1 MSGDGRQDAVIVA
14 AVRTPIGRY
23 GGSLK
28 DVTADALAT
37 LVIGEVIR
45 RAGIDAGIVDDVVMG
60 QAYQNGE
67 AANIAR
73 LAALRA
79 GLPEGACGITVDR
92 RCASGLSAIAIA
104 AQAIES
110 GASDVAIAGG
120 VESMSQ
126 AEYYLPG
133 AVRWG
138 LRRGNVEMQ
147 DRIAAARA
155 HTNPDERYGPIPSN
169 ITWAENVGAKHGIT
183 RERQDR
189 WALRSHQRAAAAIA
203 DGRMREEIVP
213 VPVPARK
220 GPPVLVERDEHV
232 REDTTYES
240 LAALAPLVKG
250 TCTAGNS
257 SGEND
262 GAAALL
268 LMSRARAAALGV
280 DVLGVIRASAVAGT
294 DPRYTS
300 DAVET
305 AIASVLRRTAV
316 GLDTV
321 DLIEINEAF
330 ASQILANLDVLS
342 SAHGLPDTDRVNV
355 NGSGISLGHP
365 VGCTGARIVVT
376 LLHEMRRRQS
386 PRGLA
391 ALCVG
396 GGMGAAMLIDRP

>member
-1 MSGDGRQDAVIVA
+1 MQQAVVVS

-28 DVTADALAT
+28 DVTPDALAT
-37 LVIGEVIR
+37 LILSEVCR
-45 RAGIDAGIVDDVVMG
+45 RAHVEIERVEEVVLG

-67 AANIAR
+67 AANVAR

-79 GLPEGACGITVDR
+79 GFPDTTCGITVDR
-92 RCASGLSAIAIA
+92 RCASGLSALEIA
-104 AQAIES
+104 AHEIEA
-110 GASDVAIAGG
+110 GTVEVAIAGG

-138 LRRGNVEMQ
+138 LKRGNVELQ
-147 DRIAAARA
+147 DRIVAARV
-155 HTNPDERYGPIPSN
+155 HTNPVERYGPIPSN
-169 ITWAENVGAKHGIT
+169 ITWAENIAAKYGIA
-183 RERQDR
+183 RERQDA

-203 DGRMREEIVP
+203 SGAMREEIVA
-213 VPVPARK
+213 VPVAGRK
-220 GPPVLVERDEHV
+220 GASTLVELDEHV
-232 REDTTYES
+232 RADTSLES
-240 LAALAPLVKG
+240 LAALPPLAG
-250 TCTAGNS
+250 STCTAGNS

-268 LMSRARAAALGV
+268 LMSAARAAALG
-280 DVLGVIRASAVAGT
+280 LESWGTLRAFAVAGT
-294 DPRYTS
+294 DPRYAS
-300 DAVET
+300 DAVD
-305 AIASVLRRTAV
+305 AAVAKVLARTGV
-316 GLDTV
+316 RLDQI

-330 ASQILANLDVLS
+330 ASQILANLDAL
-342 SAHGLPDTDRVNV
+342 GLADADRVNV

-376 LLHEMRRRQS
+376 LLHEMRRRHAR
-386 PRGLA
+386 RGLA

-396 GGMGAAMLIDRP
+396 GGMGMAVLVEK

>member
-1 MSGDGRQDAVIVA
+1 MS

-28 DVTADALAT
+28 EVAADALAT
-37 LVIGEVIR
+37 LVLTEVCR
-45 RAGIDAGIVDDVVMG
+45 RAAVDVARVEEVVLG

-67 AANIAR
+67 AANVAR

-79 GLPEGACGITVDR
+79 GFPETTCGITVDR
-92 RCASGLSAIAIA
+92 RCASGMSAIEIA
-104 AQAIES
+104 AHEIEA
-110 GASDVAIAGG
+110 GTIDMAIAGG

-138 LRRGNVEMQ
+138 LKRGNVEMQ
-147 DRIAAARA
+147 DRIVAARV
-155 HTNPDERYGPIPSN
+155 HTNPVERYGPIPSN
-169 ITWAENVGAKHGIT
+169 ITWAENVAAKYGIA
-183 RERQDR
+183 RERQDG

-203 DGRMREEIVP
+203 SGAMGEEIVA
-213 VPVPARK
+213 VPVPGRK
-220 GPPVLVERDEHV
+220 GASTLVDRDEHV
-232 REDTTYES
+232 REDTSLAS
-240 LAALAPLVKG
+240 LAALAPLVGG

-268 LMSRARAAALGV
+268 LMSDARAAALG
-280 DVLGVIRASAVAGT
+280 LESWGTLRAFAVAGT
-294 DPRYTS
+294 DPRYAS
-300 DAVET
+300 DAVHD
-305 AIASVLRRTAV
+305 AVAKVLART
-316 GLDTV
+316 GLWLDQI
-321 DLIEINEAF
+321 DLVEINEAF
-330 ASQILANLDVLS
+330 ASQMLANLDALGMTD
-342 SAHGLPDTDRVNV
+342 ADADRVNV

-376 LLHEMRRRQS
+376 LLHEMRRRKAR
-386 PRGLA
+386 RGLA

-396 GGMGAAMLIDRP
+396 GGMGMAVLVER